1 MRRLLP
7 LVVFLLCLCSCKDK
21 ANTFILEGNV
31 AGLANDTL
39 YIYGADALYEH
50 IDTVVAKEG
59 AFRYTVAVRF
69 LSANTISR
77 CMLGTSTH
85 IGVTVST
92 VAV

>member
-31 AGLANDTL
+31 GCLTHDTL
-39 YIYGADALYEH
+39 YIYGADALYER

-59 AFRYTVAVRF
+59 AFRYTATVD
-69 LSANTISR
+69 T
-77 CMLGTSTH
+77 
-85 IGVTVST
+85 VTPMWVLVPNMHREMVFADKNLTAT
-92 VAV
+92 V